1 MRPVAGFDGDVKVG
15 GLGDH
20 AAEQALVLDLDDV
33 AAGLAD
39 DGGEPGRRCVVRWL
53 FLD

>member
-1 MRPVAGFDGDVKVG
+1 MVGAAGLDRDVELG
-15 GLGDH
+15 ALGDH

-39 DGGEPGRRCVVRWL
+39 QEDV
-53 FLD
+53 FN